1 MKVSSEQHL
10 LALIKN
16 FINKWGRAAELYQS
30 QVMQNFNKSM
40 RSSIENID
48 QQDQN
53 LVHEEDHD
61 IDNTNVKN

>member
-48 QQDQN
+48 QKDQN
-53 LVHEEDHD
+53 LVKDEDND
-61 IDNTNVKN
+61 IDNTNVNN

>member
-1 MKVSSEQHL
+1 MKVSSEQHW

-48 QQDQN
+48 QKDQN
-53 LVHEEDHD
+53 LVKDEDND
-61 IDNTNVKN
+61 IDNTNVNN

>member
-1 MKVSSEQHL
+1 MKVCLEQHL
-10 LALIKN
+10 LVLIKN

-48 QQDQN
+48 QKDQN
-53 LVHEEDHD
+53 LVKDEDND
-61 IDNTNVKN
+61 INKSSVNY